1 MDTSEGEERALGSG
15 RLDPRQRGSLRN
27 LTARGIVINAIFL
40 VAMNALGFLKG
51 FGVAAFLTPADY
63 GLWGLLAVAFT
74 TLFKLVQVGVDDKYI
89 QQDET
94 DQEAAFQEAFT
105 LQWLLCAAFSTR
117 PRRVNGRQVRRSR
130 RT

>member
-1 MDTSEGEERALGSG
+1 MDTSEGEELALGRG
-15 RLDPRQRGSLRN
+15 RIDPRRRGNLRN

-40 VAMNALGFLKG
+40 IAMNGLGFIKG
-51 FGVAAFLTPADY
+51 FGVATFLDPAHY

-89 QQDET
+89 QQDDD

-105 LQWLLCAAFSTR
+105 LQCLLC
-117 PRRVNGRQVRRSR
+117 
-130 RT
+130 